1 MAENELNSFFR
12 HYLLKLKSF
21 FFSKDVLSFLL
32 FLILSASFWFV
43 NVLDKVRETTIDIPI
58 RYVSVPQNIEFTNNV
73 PISIKVSVRDNG
85 KELLNYSR
93 KNNKPIAIDFNRQ
106 FYQNGTIVVSADEI
120 RQVLIR
126 YLSPTT
132 AITQIQPDSLVVAY
146 RKLETRNVRVQLE
159 KHISLAHQYVLD
171 ENIVVE
177 PSQVAVVGAGMLFDT
192 LSFVKTNVLELHN
205 LKDTVTRVVKIKP
218 IAGLRFVPDEVK
230 VKLNVERFTEKR
242 IVVPVTVINCP
253 DDIVLRIFPS
263 QVELSFNVPMSRFST
278 INVNAVRV
286 LFDYGQL
293 NGDNKLKHTLK
304 IENNEPLIR
313 NLRLRPSDVEYLI
326 EEK

>member
-93 KNNKPIAIDFNRQ
+93 KNNKPIAINFNRQ

-171 ENIVVE
+171 ENIVIE

>member
-171 ENIVVE
+171 ENIVLE
-177 PSQVAVVGAGMLFDT
+177 PSQVAVVGAGMMFDT

-286 LFDYGQL
+286 LFDYEQL

>member
-171 ENIVVE
+171 ENIVIE

-218 IAGLRFVPDEVK
+218 IAGLRFVPDEVR

-253 DDIVLRIFPS
+253 DDILLRIFPS

>member
-171 ENIVVE
+171 ENIVIE

>member
-171 ENIVVE
+171 ENIVLE

-286 LFDYGQL
+286 LFDYEQL

>member
-93 KNNKPIAIDFNRQ
+93 KNNKPIAINFNRQ

-171 ENIVVE
+171 ENIVLE

>member
-93 KNNKPIAIDFNRQ
+93 RNNKPIAIDFNRQ

-171 ENIVVE
+171 ENIVIE

>member
-171 ENIVVE
+171 ENIVIE

-253 DDIVLRIFPS
+253 DDILLRIFPS

>member
-293 NGDNKLKHTLK
+293 NGDNKMKHTLK
-304 IENNEPLIR
+304 I
-313 NLRLRPSDVEYLI
+313 
-326 EEK
+326 

>member
-171 ENIVVE
+171 ENIVLE

-313 NLRLRPSDVEYLI
+313 NLRLRPSDFEYLI

>member
-93 KNNKPIAIDFNRQ
+93 KNNKPIAINFNRQ

-171 ENIVVE
+171 ENIVLE

-218 IAGLRFVPDEVK
+218 IAGFRFVPDEVK

-286 LFDYGQL
+286 LFDYEQL

>member
-159 KHISLAHQYVLD
+159 KHISLAQQYVLD

>member
-313 NLRLRPSDVEYLI
+313 NLRLLTSDVEYLI

>member
-93 KNNKPIAIDFNRQ
+93 KNNKPIAINFNRQ

-171 ENIVVE
+171 ENIVLE
-177 PSQVAVVGAGMLFDT
+177 PSQVAVVGAGMMFDT

>member
-93 KNNKPIAIDFNRQ
+93 KNNKPIAINFNRQ

-159 KHISLAHQYVLD
+159 KHISLAQQYVLD
-171 ENIVVE
+171 ENIVIE

>member
-159 KHISLAHQYVLD
+159 KHISLAQQYVLD
-171 ENIVVE
+171 ENIVIE

>member
-73 PISIKVSVRDNG
+73 PISIKESVRDNG

-171 ENIVVE
+171 ENIVLE

-313 NLRLRPSDVEYLI
+313 NLRLRPSDFEYLI

>member
-93 KNNKPIAIDFNRQ
+93 KNNKPIAINFNRQ

-171 ENIVVE
+171 ENIVIE

-253 DDIVLRIFPS
+253 DDILLRIFPS

-286 LFDYGQL
+286 LFDYEQL

>member
-93 KNNKPIAIDFNRQ
+93 KNNKPIAINFNRQ

-159 KHISLAHQYVLD
+159 KHISLAQEYVLD
-171 ENIVVE
+171 ENIVIE

-253 DDIVLRIFPS
+253 DDILLRIFPS

-286 LFDYGQL
+286 LFDFEQL

>member
-93 KNNKPIAIDFNRQ
+93 KNNKPIAINFNRQ

-159 KHISLAHQYVLD
+159 KHISLAQQYVLD

-263 QVELSFNVPMSRFST
+263 QVELSFNVPMSRF
-278 INVNAVRV
+278 
-286 LFDYGQL
+286 
-293 NGDNKLKHTLK
+293 
-304 IENNEPLIR
+304 
-313 NLRLRPSDVEYLI
+313 
-326 EEK
+326 